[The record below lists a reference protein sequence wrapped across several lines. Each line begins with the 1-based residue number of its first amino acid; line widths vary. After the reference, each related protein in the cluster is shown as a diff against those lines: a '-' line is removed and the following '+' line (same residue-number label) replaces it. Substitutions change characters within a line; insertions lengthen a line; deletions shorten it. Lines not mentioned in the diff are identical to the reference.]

1 MRHIKAAALLLL
13 VTAAVSSPA
22 WSQASFPS
30 KPITLIVTTGPGASN
45 DLEARMYGE
54 KITRYSGQQVQ
65 VDYKPGAGTTIANN
79 FIARSAPDGHTLG
92 LFAGGFAA
100 SAALYESLP
109 YDPIKDLAPVSLMSK
124 RPTVIVANNNVP
136 YKTIAEY
143 LAYAKANPMA
153 VNVATI
159 GAGSS
164 PHLNAEWLHSLND
177 SKVTYVH
184 YKSAAAL
191 TPDLLAGRLH
201 ISYGTVATYASL
213 VMAGK
218 IRALGIG
225 NAERSSLLAGVSTA
239 QEQGI
244 AGYDYASWI
253 GVFAPGRTPAAVVAE
268 LGRLFGRVARE
279 PDVIKALAAA
289 GGGFAVGNTPEQF
302 SKFVLEEIERYRR
315 IARAANIKLEGGD

>member
-1 MRHIKAAALLLL
+1 MATSLAGH
-13 VTAAVSSPA
+13 A
-22 WSQASFPS
+22 WGQGSFPS
-30 KPITLIVTTGPGASN
+30 KPITIIVTTGPGASN
-45 DLEARMYGE
+45 DLEARLYGE
-54 KITRYSGQQVQ
+54 KITLYTKQQVL

-79 FIARSAPDGHTLG
+79 FIAKSVPDGHTLG

-109 YDPIKDLAPVSLMSK
+109 YDPVKDFAPVSLMSK
-124 RPTVIVANNNVP
+124 RPTIIVANNGVP
-136 YKTIAEY
+136 YKNIAEY

-153 VNVATI
+153 INVATI

-201 ISYGTVATYASL
+201 ISYGTVTTYASL
-213 VMAGK
+213 INAGK

-225 NAERSSLLAGVSTA
+225 NAERSALLPNLSTA

-244 AGYDYASWI
+244 AGYDYSSWI
-253 GVFAPGRTPAAVVAE
+253 GVFAAGRTPAPVVAE
-268 LGRLFGRVARE
+268 LGRLFARVAKE
-279 PDVIKALAAA
+279 PDVIKSLAAS

-302 SKFVLEEIERYRR
+302 SRFVSEEIERYRR
-315 IARAANIKLEGGD
+315 IAKSAGIKLEGGD